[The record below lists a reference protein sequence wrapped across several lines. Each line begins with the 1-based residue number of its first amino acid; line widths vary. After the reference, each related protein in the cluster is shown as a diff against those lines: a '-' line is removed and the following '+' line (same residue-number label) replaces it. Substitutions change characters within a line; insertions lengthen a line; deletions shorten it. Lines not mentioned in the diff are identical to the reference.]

1 MNKKQLFQKLYDQT
15 YINLR
20 QFVQYR
26 SRNPHMVDDI
36 LQEIY
41 LETFRHIEVL
51 STHENQVGWIY
62 KTAEYKIKKLNEVY
76 DRNMSRELSG
86 TDFEEPFIEDH
97 AETIIHLDEYKR
109 ILKEDEFV
117 LVMKK
122 YVEGY
127 SYKEIGQLTG
137 NTESGSKM
145 KISRLIEKLR
155 KNIGELSNKLF
166 LIFI

>member
-76 DRNMSRELSG
+76 DRNMSRELSV

-109 ILKEDEFV
+109 MV
-117 LVMKK
+117 LVNNCVGDFVWRFMQ
-122 YVEGY
+122 
-127 SYKEIGQLTG
+127 SL
-137 NTESGSKM
+137 ES
-145 KISRLIEKLR
+145 LYL
-155 KNIGELSNKLF
+155 
-166 LIFI
+166 

>member
-1 MNKKQLFQKLYDQT
+1 
-15 YINLR
+15 
-20 QFVQYR
+20 
-26 SRNPHMVDDI
+26 
-36 LQEIY
+36 
-41 LETFRHIEVL
+41 
-51 STHENQVGWIY
+51 
-62 KTAEYKIKKLNEVY
+62 
-76 DRNMSRELSG
+76 MSRELSV

-97 AETIIHLDEYKR
+97 AETIIHLDE
-109 ILKEDEFV
+109 FA

-166 LIFI
+166 LIFK

>member
-26 SRNPHMVDDI
+26 SRNSHMVDDI

-76 DRNMSRELSG
+76 DRNMSRELSV

-109 ILKEDEFV
+109 ILKEDEFA

-137 NTESGSKM
+137 NTESG
-145 KISRLIEKLR
+145 IAAVR
-155 KNIGELSNKLF
+155 K
-166 LIFI
+166 

>member
-1 MNKKQLFQKLYDQT
+1 MWSG
-15 YINLR
+15 I
-20 QFVQYR
+20 
-26 SRNPHMVDDI
+26 
-36 LQEIY
+36 

-76 DRNMSRELSG
+76 DRNMSRELSV

-97 AETIIHLDEYKR
+97 AETIIHLDE
-109 ILKEDEFV
+109 V
-117 LVMKK
+117 ALVMKK

-166 LIFI
+166 LIFK

>member
-1 MNKKQLFQKLYDQT
+1 
-15 YINLR
+15 
-20 QFVQYR
+20 
-26 SRNPHMVDDI
+26 MVDDI

-109 ILKEDEFV
+109 ILKEDEFA

>member
-1 MNKKQLFQKLYDQT
+1 M
-15 YINLR
+15 
-20 QFVQYR
+20 
-26 SRNPHMVDDI
+26 
-36 LQEIY
+36 
-41 LETFRHIEVL
+41 
-51 STHENQVGWIY
+51 
-62 KTAEYKIKKLNEVY
+62 NEVY
-76 DRNMSRELSG
+76 DRNMSRELSV

-97 AETIIHLDEYKR
+97 AETIIHLDE
-109 ILKEDEFV
+109 FA

-166 LIFI
+166 LIFK